1 MTFDRFLLAFSATGL
16 IPIALGYGADP
27 HALLPFLYGFDVSGT
42 NEPHIF
48 RAVMGLYFAQI
59 IFWYLGVAFQVFRQ
73 PALYTLMVFM
83 FGLAFGRVLS
93 LIVDGTPNNLLL
105 LYLFLE
111 FLLGNLAVYALLR
124 TLKADKIVSSV

>member
-1 MTFDRFLLAFSATGL
+1 
-16 IPIALGYGADP
+16 
-27 HALLPFLYGFDVSGT
+27 
-42 NEPHIF
+42 
-48 RAVMGLYFAQI
+48 MGLYFAQI